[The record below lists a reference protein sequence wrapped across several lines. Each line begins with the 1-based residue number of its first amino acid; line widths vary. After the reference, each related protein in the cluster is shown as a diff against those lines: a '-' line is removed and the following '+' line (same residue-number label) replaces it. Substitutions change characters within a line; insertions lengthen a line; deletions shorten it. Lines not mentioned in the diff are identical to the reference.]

1 LSATFNLEIQSEH
14 FGNGRSL
21 SIEGSTVETH
31 EILGDNVEKRTRL
44 QFHSHFSNNSRQDA
58 ATTTAHMTVLI
69 DALISEN
76 AIYKKTTMWDDTDGC
91 GKQYRCAK
99 AYWLLSYL
107 ASKYDMTIDR
117 AIGAPSHGKDVV
129 DGINA
134 TDKRYLAGCMCLV
147 GTPEA
152 NDGDKR
158 MAAQSMVETASK
170 SLADECVRLC
180 SLDSRLQGVKGHMKH
195 AKREASAQ
203 LKMRHYHIQDPDDV
217 KYKHIGFAAEK
228 LTTGVLMMECY
239 NIRADP
245 DLGLG
250 VVALRRIPCACQGCL
265 LQLSQPWKVGVPPS
279 EQPRYAE
286 GNHKCERWH
295 IFHGLN
301 DWHIL
306 PIHKK
311 KQRHQPWIPLLMLSL
326 RRLRML
332 SWKESEQ

>member
-1 LSATFNLEIQSEH
+1 
-14 FGNGRSL
+14 
-21 SIEGSTVETH
+21 
-31 EILGDNVEKRTRL
+31 
-44 QFHSHFSNNSRQDA
+44 
-58 ATTTAHMTVLI
+58 MTVLI

-117 AIGAPSHGKDVV
+117 AIGAPSHGKDVI
-129 DGINA
+129 DGIDA

-195 AKREASAQ
+195 AKREASAR
-203 LKMRHYHIQDPDDV
+203 LKMRHYHVQDPDDV

-228 LTTGVLMMECY
+228 LTTGVLMIEC
-239 NIRADP
+239 
-245 DLGLG
+245 
-250 VVALRRIPCACQGCL
+250 
-265 LQLSQPWKVGVPPS
+265 
-279 EQPRYAE
+279 
-286 GNHKCERWH
+286 
-295 IFHGLN
+295 
-301 DWHIL
+301 
-306 PIHKK
+306 
-311 KQRHQPWIPLLMLSL
+311 
-326 RRLRML
+326 
-332 SWKESEQ
+332 